1 MAGKIKKTRPELL
14 RQRRLLAQFKRY
26 LPTLTLKKQQI
37 QSEILKLRNQLR
49 ETLRQMQEKIDHV
62 DSWTALFSESLPGP
76 ITRLVKVA
84 EVKRRDQNIAGIT
97 LPFLDSVTYE
107 ILPYSRRSTP
117 LWVDCGV
124 EIVKELMELRE
135 KAKVMQDAEK
145 VLQHELRK
153 VTQRLNLFEK
163 VKIPQSQE
171 AIRVIRIA
179 LADEQTAGVGRAKIA
194 KAKTQA
200 EPTTGASS

>member
-1 MAGKIKKTRPELL
+1 
-14 RQRRLLAQFKRY
+14 
-26 LPTLTLKKQQI
+26 
-37 QSEILKLRNQLR
+37 
-49 ETLRQMQEKIDHV
+49 IDHI
-62 DSWTALFSESLPGP
+62 DSWVALFSESLPGP
-76 ITRLVKVA
+76 VTRLVKVA
-84 EVKRRDQNIAGIT
+84 EVKRRDQNIAGIS

-107 ILPYSRRSTP
+107 ILPYSRKSTP

-194 KAKTQA
+194 KAKTLA
-200 EPTTGASS
+200 EPTTEVSS